1 MNLTMNLTDW
11 TMAVNLSFNVLWG
24 IVLLVIILVFI
35 VVGRR
40 ASR

>member
-11 TMAVNLSFNVLWG
+11 TMAVNLSFNVFWG